1 MGDKRWRA
9 VIAVTGI
16 GLLFVVWGRVPAS
29 AGHSSSAD
37 VRRAALNATS
47 PIPTPCPMPTAEPF
61 SVDPVTSPTWLLSQV
76 VTAHLGNGEAVTV
89 SAESG
94 IFTVTGNFSYAGSP
108 ALVTVN
114 LIPNTTHH
122 LQVFG
127 RVKPFT
133 IEGCAYDGYTLSAPG
148 GPFIIV
154 QLSHGIYLPS
164 VAK

>member
-1 MGDKRWRA
+1 
-9 VIAVTGI
+9 
-16 GLLFVVWGRVPAS
+16 
-29 AGHSSSAD
+29 
-37 VRRAALNATS
+37 
-47 PIPTPCPMPTAEPF
+47 
-61 SVDPVTSPTWLLSQV
+61 LSQV

-89 SAESG
+89 VITESG
-94 IFTVTGNFSYAGSP
+94 TFTATGNFSYFGNP

-114 LIPNTTHH
+114 LIPNSTHH

-154 QLSHGIYLPS
+154 QLSHSVYLPS